1 MDLARVRREIAEAQ
15 GQFSYVES
23 HQTASGSPYV
33 LAAMQTSQGRIYTL
47 AITFP
52 DAYPYAQPS
61 VVIRQPTI
69 RSDSPHRFADGKMC
83 YIHHSMWNPGRHTL
97 STVLM
102 RAAKWLSKYEV
113 WLSTGRWP
121 GAQIKH

>member
-23 HQTASGSPYV
+23 HPTANGSLYV

-47 AITFP
+47 SITFP
-52 DAYPYAQPS
+52 DTYPYAQPN
-61 VVIRQPTI
+61 VVVRQPAI
-69 RSDSPHRFADGKMC
+69 RSDSPHRFVDGKIC

-97 STVLM
+97 TTVLM

-113 WLSTGRWP
+113 WLTTGRWP